1 MEITKVADIRSLG
14 AEDVVELS
22 GWDERPFVCR
32 LRRVSLYE
40 MIGSGCVPNPLIP
53 VVRDLFMGMSKA
65 LEKNLSDAEDVK
77 AFLTI
82 AKCSMLEPSYQ
93 ELQEVGI
100 QLTDQQVL
108 EIFFY
113 ATRGPRSLAAFR
125 GGKSGGNMDDG
136 EAVRDEAQQHA
147 GNS

>member
-1 MEITKVADIRSLG
+1 MSGFGTFRIRRCPG
-14 AEDVVELS
+14 VRIFWRVFK
-22 GWDERPFVCR
+22 PVKK
-32 LRRVSLYE
+32 LR
-40 MIGSGCVPNPLIP
+40 
-53 VVRDLFMGMSKA
+53 
-65 LEKNLSDAEDVK
+65 EKRKQSR
-77 AFLTI
+77 
-82 AKCSMLEPSYQ
+82 
-93 ELQEVGI
+93 I

>member
-1 MEITKVADIRSLG
+1 MEITKIADIRSLG

-22 GWDERPFVCR
+22 GWDETPFVCR

-65 LEKNLSDAEDVK
+65 LEKDLTDADDVK

-82 AKCSMLEPSYQ
+82 ARCAMMEPSYQ
-93 ELQEVGI
+93 ELQEAGI
-100 QLTDQQVL
+100 QLTDRQVL

-125 GGKSGGNMDDG
+125 RTEGGGDLDDG
-136 EAVRDEAQQHA
+136 KTVRGKTQQPD
-147 GNS
+147 GN